1 MKRIQKKLVLD
12 STTILLHH
20 STQLVRSS
28 TKPKFTPLAHPTHAL
43 MTLARLP
50 LPFAAFSLLAAL
62 SLSAVA
68 QPMTFETAW
77 QRLQTDSDKLAA
89 ADAAVQSKVLQVQG
103 LQGLG
108 GPTVSVSANVF
119 AYNATLSVNLDSVNQ
134 RISQLEQQ
142 LPIPLQSLPIPLS
155 VPQLPSTYSYNRQS
169 TASSASVSAV
179 WPIYVGGATDA
190 ARHFAQAQVSEA
202 QADAAQTTHELAT
215 LLVQRYYG
223 AQLAQQAA
231 RLRQAALDDIVQ
243 HDAAVGKML
252 AAGVVSRMEQ
262 LQTKV
267 ALEDARRNALKA
279 HDDAELAATAL
290 ARTVKSQAP
299 VTAISPLFVL
309 TQGVEPLSHFV
320 DSSLLHHPGLAKV
333 AARKA
338 QAEQLHEG
346 SEALRKP
353 QVFAFGRRELQSG
366 PADWVAGIGVRWTLF
381 DAIDRNAMAA
391 SSQKRIEQ
399 AEHTDAQ
406 ARSDIALLVEKNWR
420 AVVHNQRQFSATQP
434 GTELAAEMLRLR
446 TVALREGTGTA
457 LELIDAEVNLAKVET
472 ERAQAAY
479 DYVMALARL
488 LESCGLSDQ
497 FNTYIARA
505 DITLP

>member
-1 MKRIQKKLVLD
+1 MSHNRM
-12 STTILLHH
+12 
-20 STQLVRSS
+20 
-28 TKPKFTPLAHPTHAL
+28 PLSIS
-43 MTLARLP
+43 
-50 LPFAAFSLLAAL
+50 AFSLLTVL
-62 SLSAVA
+62 SLSTMA

-89 ADAAVQSKVLQVQG
+89 ADAAVQSKLFQVQG

-108 GPTVSVSANVF
+108 GPTVSVSANAF
-119 AYNATLSVNLDSVNQ
+119 AYNATLAVNLDSVNQ
-134 RISQLEQQ
+134 RINQLEQQ

-155 VPQLPSTYSYNRQS
+155 VPQLPSTYSFNRQS
-169 TASSASVSAV
+169 TASNASVSAV
-179 WPIYVGGATDA
+179 WPIYVGGATGA
-190 ARHFAQAQVSEA
+190 VRLFAKAQVSEA

-215 LLVQRYYG
+215 LLVQRYFG

-243 HDAAVGKML
+243 HDAAIGKML
-252 AAGVVSRMEQ
+252 TAGVISRMEQ

-290 ARTVKSQAP
+290 ARTVKAQAP
-299 VTAISPLFVL
+299 VSASSPLFVL
-309 TQGVEPLSHFV
+309 SEGIEPLSYFV
-320 DSSLLHHPGLAKV
+320 DASQLHHPGLAKV

-338 QAEQLHEG
+338 QAEQLHESG
-346 SEALRKP
+346 EALRKP
-353 QVFAFGRRELQSG
+353 QIFAFGRRELQTG

-399 AEHTDAQ
+399 ADHTDAQ
-406 ARSDIALLVEKNWR
+406 ARSDIALLVEKNWH
-420 AVVHNQRQFSATQP
+420 AVINGQRQFSATQP
-434 GTELAAEMLRLR
+434 GTELAAEVLRLR

-457 LELIDAEVNLAKVET
+457 LELIDAEVNQAKVKT

-479 DYVMALARL
+479 DYVLALARL

-497 FNTYIARA
+497 FQTYITRA